1 MHYYLVRPLEGIRVP
16 EILNYNEV
24 VPYKAFQ
31 QNRPGKIAKRTVCI
45 LQNRADLEEVLL
57 FPLPLFG
64 ENARKSLNLFWW
76 DRKYRELI
84 FLDRAGSGSRKIYFL
99 PFFPRIE
106 GKVQKEALVILKK
119 PIPEDIP
126 AVYVEEGE
134 RIHVILRLDLVESLL
149 RNGLCGV
156 NLQPVSLI
164 TSRNP
169 NE

>member
-1 MHYYLVRPLEGIRVP
+1 MRYYLVRPLEGIREP

-24 VPYKAFQ
+24 IPYKTFQ
-31 QNRPGKIAKRTVCI
+31 QNRPGKIEKRTVCI
-45 LQNRADLEEVLL
+45 LQNRADLEDMLL
-57 FPLPLFG
+57 SPLPLFS

-84 FLDRAGSGSRKIYFL
+84 FLDRAGSGSHKIYFL

-119 PIPEDIP
+119 PIQEDIP
-126 AVYVEEGE
+126 AIYVEEE
-134 RIHVILRLDLVESLL
+134 EKIHVILRLDLVESLL

-156 NLQPVSLI
+156 NLQPVSLEI
-164 TSRNP
+164 RRD
-169 NE
+169 